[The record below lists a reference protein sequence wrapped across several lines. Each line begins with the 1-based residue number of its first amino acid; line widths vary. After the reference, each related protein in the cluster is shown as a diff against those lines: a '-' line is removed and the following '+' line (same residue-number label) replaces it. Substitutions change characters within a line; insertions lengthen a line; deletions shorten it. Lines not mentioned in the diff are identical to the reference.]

1 MTLRDSHPNPL
12 VLDYCIAGVRSELKY
27 GRTENSWSK
36 PEYFSLP
43 QKNEEMDRA
52 EKKYQDRVAKS
63 ADLIFPEFFG
73 GDEEICA
80 LDPRGAK
87 ARKL

>member
-1 MTLRDSHPNPL
+1 
-12 VLDYCIAGVRSELKY
+12 
-27 GRTENSWSK
+27 
-36 PEYFSLP
+36 
-43 QKNEEMDRA
+43 MDRA
-52 EKKYQDRVAKS
+52 ENKYQDRVAKS